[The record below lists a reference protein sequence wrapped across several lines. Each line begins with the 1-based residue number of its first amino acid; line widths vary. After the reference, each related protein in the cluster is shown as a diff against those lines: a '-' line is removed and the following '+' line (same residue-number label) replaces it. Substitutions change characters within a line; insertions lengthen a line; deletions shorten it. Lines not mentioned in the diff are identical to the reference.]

1 MGKRASDKA
10 ALLAEIGL
18 VVAHRR
24 KSLGWEQCYLATR
37 AGSGQRTISQLET
50 GMGGQM
56 SIAAMIQI
64 AEAIGLELKLVPRDD
79 VVTATSF
86 QSLPPTKKPTAFS
99 VPRRL
104 QKTQVR

>member
-1 MGKRASDKA
+1 
-10 ALLAEIGL
+10 
-18 VVAHRR
+18 
-24 KSLGWEQCYLATR
+24 
-37 AGSGQRTISQLET
+37 
-50 GMGGQM
+50 M